1 MTTAENISMQNIPKR
16 RTTTMPDP
24 LAEARQELA
33 IANRVLANEGV
44 LDAFGH
50 ISLRHPTNPDR
61 YLISRYGAAELMKPS
76 DILELTLDSKPVEPT
91 SARLFSELVIH
102 GCIYQARPDVHSVC
116 HHHAVSVLPYCITGV
131 EMVPV
136 MHLGAALGGKVPFWD
151 SRDEFGDTPLV
162 VTKPEE
168 GRSLARALGDHWM
181 VLLRRHGATLAG
193 RSLREC
199 VFRSIYTCRNAE
211 LQSRA
216 LAIGSLS
223 TLSPGEA
230 EMCSQHSLT
239 PRTLSRVW
247 EYWTHRLQKAEAAT
261 AGRSP
266 KPPAAKAP
274 SGTAARRRKASTAP
288 AKRAAARPA
297 RKAKRAKKR

>member
-1 MTTAENISMQNIPKR
+1 
-16 RTTTMPDP
+16 MPDL

-50 ISLRHPTNPDR
+50 ISMRHPTNPDR
-61 YLISRYGAAELMKPS
+61 YLISRYGAAELMMPA
-76 DILELTLDSKPVEPT
+76 DILELTLDSKPVAPT

-102 GCIYQARPDVHSVC
+102 GAIYQARPDVHSVC
-116 HHHAVSVLPYCITGV
+116 HHHATPVLPYCITGV
-131 EMVPV
+131 ELVPV
-136 MHLGAALGGKVPFWD
+136 MHLGASLGGKVPFWD
-151 SRDEFGDTPLV
+151 SRDDFGDTPLV

-168 GRSLARALGDHWM
+168 GASLARALGPHWM
-181 VLLRRHGATLAG
+181 VLLRRHGATVAG

-216 LAIGSLS
+216 MGIGSIS
-223 TLSPGEA
+223 TLSDGEA

-247 EYWTHRLQKAEAAT
+247 EYWTFRLAKVEAMT
-261 AGRSP
+261 AAGAGT
-266 KPPAAKAP
+266 KPAAAKV
-274 SGTAARRRKASTAP
+274 AARTPAKASARRGKP
-288 AKRAAARPA
+288 AKRTAAPPA

>member
-1 MTTAENISMQNIPKR
+1 
-16 RTTTMPDP
+16 MPDP

-61 YLISRYGAAELMKPS
+61 YLISRYGAAELMQPD
-76 DILELTLDSKPVEPT
+76 DILELTLDSKPVVPT

-102 GCIYQARPDVHSVC
+102 GAIYQARPDVHSVC
-116 HHHAVSVLPYCITGV
+116 HHHAVAVLPYCITGV
-131 EMVPV
+131 ELVPV
-136 MHLGAALGGKVPFWD
+136 MHLGASLGGKVPFWD
-151 SRDEFGDTPLV
+151 SHDEFGDTPLV

-168 GRSLARALGDHWM
+168 GASLARALGPHWM
-181 VLLRRHGATLAG
+181 VLLRRHGATVAG

-199 VFRSIYTCRNAE
+199 VFRSVFTCRNAE

-216 LAIGSLS
+216 MAMGTIS

-230 EMCSQHSLT
+230 AMCSEHSLT
-239 PRTLSRVW
+239 PRTLSRTW
-247 EYWTHRLQKAEAAT
+247 EYWSVRLAKVEAMTKRAD
-261 AGRSP
+261 APVR
-266 KPPAAKAP
+266 AAKAP
-274 SGTAARRRKASTAP
+274 AKASARHG
-288 AKRAAARPA
+288 RAAAKSVKRAPARPAA

>member
-1 MTTAENISMQNIPKR
+1 
-16 RTTTMPDP
+16 MPDP

-33 IANRVLANEGV
+33 TANRVLANEGV

-50 ISLRHPTNPDR
+50 ISIRHPRDPGR
-61 YLISRYGAAELMKPS
+61 YLISRYGAAELMTPS

-91 SARLFSELVIH
+91 GARLFSELVIH

-131 EMVPV
+131 ELVPV
-136 MHLGAALGGKVPFWD
+136 MHLGASLGGKVPFWD

-168 GRSLARALGDHWM
+168 GRSLARALGEHWM
-181 VLLRRHGATLAG
+181 VLLRRHGATVAG

-216 LAIGSLS
+216 MGIGSIS
-223 TLSPGEA
+223 TLSAGEA
-230 EMCSQHSLT
+230 EMCSHHSLT
-239 PRTLSRVW
+239 PRTLGRAW

-261 AGRSP
+261 ARP
-266 KPPAAKAP
+266 ATKAPAAKTPART
-274 SGTAARRRKASTAP
+274 SGKSVARRSKAS
-288 AKRAAARPA
+288 ARPA
-297 RKAKRAKKR
+297 RRAPARPTGASRKARRATKR

>member
-1 MTTAENISMQNIPKR
+1 
-16 RTTTMPDP
+16 MPDP

-33 IANRVLANEGV
+33 TANRVLANEGV

-50 ISLRHPTNPDR
+50 ISIRHPHNPDR
-61 YLISRYGAAELMKPS
+61 YLISRYGAAELMMPS
-76 DILELTLDSKPVEPT
+76 DILELTLDSKPVVPT

-102 GCIYQARPDVHSVC
+102 GCIYQARPDVNSVC
-116 HHHAVSVLPYCITGV
+116 HHHAVSVLPFCITGV
-131 EMVPV
+131 ELVPV
-136 MHLGAALGGKVPFWD
+136 MHLGASLGGKVPFWD

-199 VFRSIYTCRNAE
+199 VFRSIYTSRNAE

-216 LAIGSLS
+216 MGMGTIS
-223 TLSPGEA
+223 TLSAGEA
-230 EMCSQHSLT
+230 EMCGQHSLT

-247 EYWTHRLQKAEAAT
+247 EYWTHRLQKVEAMT
-261 AGRSP
+261 AGADRKPVAGKSP
-266 KPPAAKAP
+266 VKSSRRAPAK
-274 SGTAARRRKASTAP
+274 SAARRPKAAAKP
-288 AKRAAARPA
+288 AKLAGRV
-297 RKAKRAKKR
+297 KRAKRR

>member
-1 MTTAENISMQNIPKR
+1 
-16 RTTTMPDP
+16 MPDL

-33 IANRVLANEGV
+33 TANRILANEGV

-50 ISLRHPTNPDR
+50 ISIRHPHNPDR
-61 YLISRYGAAELMKPS
+61 YLISRYGAAELMMPS
-76 DILELTLDSKPVEPT
+76 DILELTLDSKPVVPT

-102 GCIYQARPDVHSVC
+102 GCIYQTRPDVNSVC
-116 HHHAVSVLPYCITGV
+116 HHHAIPVLPYCITGV

-168 GRSLARALGDHWM
+168 GHSLARALGEHWM

-199 VFRSIYTCRNAE
+199 VFRSVFTCRNAE

-216 LAIGSLS
+216 MGMGTIS
-223 TLSPGEA
+223 TLSAGEA
-230 EMCSQHSLT
+230 EMCSHHSLT
-239 PRTLSRVW
+239 PRTLSRTW
-247 EYWTHRLQKAEAAT
+247 EYWTHRLHKMEAMT
-261 AGRSP
+261 AGAAA
-266 KPPAAKAP
+266 KPPAKATRKLPAK
-274 SGTAARRRKASTAP
+274 STARRRKAKP
-288 AKRAAARPA
+288 AKRASR
-297 RKAKRAKKR
+297 R

>member
-1 MTTAENISMQNIPKR
+1 
-16 RTTTMPDP
+16 MPDP
-24 LAEARQELA
+24 LAEVRQELA

-61 YLISRYGAAELMKPS
+61 YLISRYGAAELMEPA

-131 EMVPV
+131 ELVPV

-151 SRDEFGDTPLV
+151 SRDEFGDTPLL

-168 GRSLARALGDHWM
+168 GHSLARALGNQWM
-181 VLLRRHGATLAG
+181 VLLRRHGATVAG

-211 LQSRA
+211 LQSRSM
-216 LAIGSLS
+216 AIGSIS
-223 TLSPGEA
+223 TLSPGET
-230 EMCSQHSLT
+230 ELCSSHSLT
-239 PRTLSRVW
+239 PRTLSRTW
-247 EYWTHRLQKAEAAT
+247 EYWSFRLQKAEAAT
-261 AGRSP
+261 AHP
-266 KPPAAKAP
+266 DTKPPAATTPTKRPAKTPAKSASRRSKP
-274 SGTAARRRKASTAP
+274 SAKPAAR
-288 AKRAAARPA
+288 A
-297 RKAKRAKKR
+297 RKARRAKKR

>member
-1 MTTAENISMQNIPKR
+1 
-16 RTTTMPDP
+16 MPDP
-24 LAEARQELA
+24 LAELRQELA
-33 IANRVLANEGV
+33 IANRILANEGV

-61 YLISRYGAAELMKPS
+61 YLISRYGAAELMEPS

-131 EMVPV
+131 ELVPV

-151 SRDEFGDTPLV
+151 SRDEFGDTPLL

-168 GRSLARALGDHWM
+168 GRSLARALGNQWL
-181 VLLRRHGATLAG
+181 VLLRRHGATVAG

-211 LQSRA
+211 LQSRSM
-216 LAIGSLS
+216 AIGSIS
-223 TLSPGEA
+223 TLSAGEA
-230 EMCSQHSLT
+230 ELCSSHSLT
-239 PRTLSRVW
+239 PRTLSRTW
-247 EYWTHRLQKAEAAT
+247 EYWSFRLRKAEAAT
-261 AGRSP
+261 GRP
-266 KPPAAKAP
+266 DAKPPAAKAP
-274 SGTAARRRKASTAP
+274 AKTSARRRKASARP
-288 AKRAAARPA
+288 AKRAAASVGRA

>member
-1 MTTAENISMQNIPKR
+1 
-16 RTTTMPDP
+16 MPNA
-24 LAEARQELA
+24 LADIRQELA

-50 ISLRHPTNPDR
+50 VSIRHPNRPDR
-61 YLISRYGAAELMKPS
+61 YFISRYGAAELMQPS

-102 GCIYQARPDVHSVC
+102 GCIYQARPDVNSVC
-116 HHHAVSVLPYCITGV
+116 HHHAVSVLPYCISGI
-131 EMVPV
+131 ELVPV
-136 MHLGAALGGKVPFWD
+136 MHLGASLGGKVPFWD

-168 GRSLARALGDHWM
+168 GRSLARALGNHWM

-216 LAIGSLS
+216 MAMGPIG
-223 TLSPGEA
+223 TLSAGEA
-230 EMCSQHSLT
+230 ELCSAHSLT
-239 PRTLSRVW
+239 PRTLGRAW
-247 EYWTHRLQKAEAAT
+247 EYWTFRLQKAEAAT
-261 AGRSP
+261 SRADPQRLRA
-266 KPPAAKAP
+266 KARRAKAP
-274 SGTAARRRKASTAP
+274 
-288 AKRAAARPA
+288 AK
-297 RKAKRAKKR
+297 

>member
-1 MTTAENISMQNIPKR
+1 
-16 RTTTMPDP
+16 MPD
-24 LAEARQELA
+24 ARADIRRELA

-50 ISLRHPTNPDR
+50 ISVRHPERADR
-61 YLISRYGAAELMKPS
+61 YLISRYGAAEVMTPS

-91 SARLFSELVIH
+91 TARLFSELVIH

-116 HHHAVSVLPYCITGV
+116 HHHAVAVLPYCISGV
-131 EMVPV
+131 ELVPV
-136 MHLGAALGGKVPFWD
+136 MHLGASLGGKVPFWD

-168 GRSLARALGDHWM
+168 GRSLARALGNHWM

-216 LAIGSLS
+216 MAMGSIS
-223 TLSPGEA
+223 TLSAGEA
-230 EMCSQHSLT
+230 ELCSAHSLT
-239 PRTLSRVW
+239 PRTLSRTW
-247 EYWTHRLQKAEAAT
+247 EYWTFRLEKAEAASRG
-261 AGRSP
+261 AEPPSQA
-266 KPPAAKAP
+266 KP
-274 SGTAARRRKASTAP
+274 AARRAKAAGGP
-288 AKRAAARPA
+288 RKRAAARA
-297 RKAKRAKKR
+297 GRLVRKAKRPRQR

>member
-1 MTTAENISMQNIPKR
+1 
-16 RTTTMPDP
+16 MPDL

-33 IANRVLANEGV
+33 MANRILANEGV

-61 YLISRYGAAELMKPS
+61 YLISRYGAAELMKPG
-76 DILELTLDSKPVEPT
+76 DILELTLDSKPVTPT

-131 EMVPV
+131 ELVPV
-136 MHLGAALGGKVPFWD
+136 MHLGASLGGKVPFWD

-162 VTKPEE
+162 VTTPEE
-168 GRSLARALGDHWM
+168 GRSLARALGPHWM

-199 VFRSIYTCRNAE
+199 VFRSIFTCRNAE

-216 LAIGSLS
+216 MGIGSIS

-230 EMCSQHSLT
+230 AMCSQHSLT
-239 PRTLSRVW
+239 PRTLSRTW
-247 EYWTHRLQKAEAAT
+247 EYWNFRLAKMEAMT
-261 AGRSP
+261 ALP
-266 KPPAAKAP
+266 AAKPPAAKPAAKAAVRR
-274 SGTAARRRKASTAP
+274 GKAAARP

-297 RKAKRAKKR
+297 SKAKRAKRR

>member
-1 MTTAENISMQNIPKR
+1 
-16 RTTTMPDP
+16 MPDP
-24 LAEARQELA
+24 LAEARQDLA
-33 IANRVLANEGV
+33 TANRVLANEGV

-50 ISLRHPTNPDR
+50 ISLRHPTKPDR
-61 YLISRYGAAELMKPS
+61 YLISRYGAAELMMPA
-76 DILELTLDSKPVEPT
+76 DILELTLDSKPVVPT

-181 VLLRRHGATLAG
+181 VLLRRHGATVAG

-216 LAIGSLS
+216 MGIGSIS
-223 TLSPGEA
+223 TLSAGEA
-230 EMCSQHSLT
+230 EMCGSHSLT
-239 PRTLSRVW
+239 PRTLGRVW
-247 EYWTHRLQKAEAAT
+247 EYWTYRLAKAEAAT
-261 AGRSP
+261 ARP
-266 KPPAAKAP
+266 DAKPPAAK
-274 SGTAARRRKASTAP
+274 SAARRGKAAAKPARRTAGRTGKAKG
-288 AKRAAARPA
+288 AKRG
-297 RKAKRAKKR
+297 

>member
-1 MTTAENISMQNIPKR
+1 
-16 RTTTMPDP
+16 MPDP

-33 IANRVLANEGV
+33 LANRILANEGV

-50 ISLRHPTNPDR
+50 ISLRHPTHPDR
-61 YLISRYGAAELMKPS
+61 YLISRYGAAELMQPE
-76 DILELTLDSKPVEPT
+76 DILELTLDSKPVAPT

-131 EMVPV
+131 ELVPV
-136 MHLGAALGGKVPFWD
+136 MHLGASLGGKVPFWD

-168 GRSLARALGDHWM
+168 GQSLARALGAQWM
-181 VLLRRHGATLAG
+181 VLLRRHGATVAG

-216 LAIGSLS
+216 MGIGSIS
-223 TLSPGEA
+223 TLSAGEA
-230 EMCSQHSLT
+230 ELCSSHSLT
-239 PRTLSRVW
+239 PRTLGRAW

-261 AGRSP
+261 TR
-266 KPPAAKAP
+266 PAAKAP
-274 SGTAARRRKASTAP
+274 AAKRSGKSATRRSKASARP
-288 AKRAAARPA
+288 AKRAPARRTGA
-297 RKAKRAKKR
+297 SRKAKRATKR

>member
-1 MTTAENISMQNIPKR
+1 
-16 RTTTMPDP
+16 MPDL
-24 LAEARQELA
+24 LAEARQDLA

-50 ISLRHPTNPDR
+50 ISMRHPTNPDR
-61 YLISRYGAAELMKPS
+61 YLISRYGAAELMMPA
-76 DILELTLDSKPVEPT
+76 DILELTLDSKPVVPT
-91 SARLFSELVIH
+91 SGRLFSELVIH
-102 GCIYQARPDVHSVC
+102 GAIYQARPDVHSVC

-131 EMVPV
+131 ELVPV
-136 MHLGAALGGKVPFWD
+136 MHLGASLGGKVPFWD

-168 GRSLARALGDHWM
+168 GASLARALGPHWM

-199 VFRSIYTCRNAE
+199 VFRSIYTSRNAE

-216 LAIGSLS
+216 MAIGSIS
-223 TLSPGEA
+223 TLSDGEA
-230 EMCSQHSLT
+230 EMCGSHSLT

-247 EYWTHRLQKAEAAT
+247 EYWTFRLAKVEATT
-261 AGRSP
+261 AG
-266 KPPAAKAP
+266 AGAKAP
-274 SGTAARRRKASTAP
+274 GATKAPGKSPAKASARRSKAAARP
-288 AKRAAARPA
+288 AKRAAAVPAGRA

>member
-1 MTTAENISMQNIPKR
+1 MS
-16 RTTTMPDP
+16 DP
-24 LAEARQELA
+24 LAEARQEVA
-33 IANRVLANEGV
+33 TANRILANEGV

-50 ISLRHPTNPDR
+50 ISMRHPEKPDR
-61 YLISRYGAAELMKPS
+61 YLIARYGAAEIMRAD

-131 EMVPV
+131 ELVPV
-136 MHLGAALGGKVPFWD
+136 MHLGASLGGKVPFWD
-151 SRDEFGDTPLV
+151 SRDEFGDTPLI
-162 VTKPEE
+162 VTTPEQ
-168 GRSLARALGDHWM
+168 GRSHARALGDHWM

-216 LAIGSLS
+216 MGIGSIS

-230 EMCSQHSLT
+230 ALCSEHSLT
-239 PRTLSRVW
+239 PRTLGRAW
-247 EYWTHRLQKAEAAT
+247 EYWTHRLRKIEAMT
-261 AGRSP
+261 AGLDAPPTAKMR
-266 KPPAAKAP
+266 PAAP
-274 SGTAARRRKASTAP
+274 RRKP
-288 AKRAAARPA
+288 ALKRAATVRPAGRA

>member
-1 MTTAENISMQNIPKR
+1 
-16 RTTTMPDP
+16 MPDP
-24 LAEARQELA
+24 LAEVRQELA
-33 IANRVLANEGV
+33 AANRILANEGV

-131 EMVPV
+131 ELVPV
-136 MHLGAALGGKVPFWD
+136 MHLGASLGGKVPFWD

-162 VTKPEE
+162 VTTPEE
-168 GRSLARALGDHWM
+168 GRSLARGLGDHWM
-181 VLLRRHGATLAG
+181 VLLRRHGATVAG

-216 LAIGSLS
+216 MAIGSIS
-223 TLSPGEA
+223 TLSAGEA
-230 EMCSQHSLT
+230 EQCSQHSLT

-247 EYWTHRLQKAEAAT
+247 EYWTYRLAKVEAAT
-261 AGRSP
+261 ARP
-266 KPPAAKAP
+266 DTKPPAAKAP
-274 SGTAARRRKASTAP
+274 AKSAARRGKATAKP

-297 RKAKRAKKR
+297 GAARKAKRANRR

>member
-1 MTTAENISMQNIPKR
+1 MP
-16 RTTTMPDP
+16 MPDP

-50 ISLRHPTNPDR
+50 ISVRHPGKPDR
-61 YLISRYGAAELMKPS
+61 FFTPRSGAAELMQPS
-76 DILELTLDSKPVEPT
+76 DILELTLDSKPVAPT

-102 GCIYQARPDVHSVC
+102 GCIYQARPDVLSVC

-131 EMVPV
+131 ELVPV
-136 MHLGAALGGKVPFWD
+136 MHLGASLGGKVPFWD

-168 GRSLARALGDHWM
+168 GRSLARARGEHWM

-211 LQSRA
+211 LQTVA
-216 LAIGSLS
+216 MGMGTIS
-223 TLSPGEA
+223 TLSAGEA

-247 EYWTHRLQKAEAAT
+247 EYWTHRLQKVEAMT
-261 AGRSP
+261 AGADR
-266 KPPAAKAP
+266 KPAAAKSTSKSP
-274 SGTAARRRKASTAP
+274 RKSP
-288 AKRAAARPA
+288 A
-297 RKAKRAKKR
+297 

>member
-1 MTTAENISMQNIPKR
+1 
-16 RTTTMPDP
+16 MPDL

-33 IANRVLANEGV
+33 TANRVLANEGV

-50 ISLRHPTNPDR
+50 ISMRHPTNPDR
-61 YLISRYGAAELMKPS
+61 YLISRYGAAELMMPA
-76 DILELTLDSKPVEPT
+76 DILELTLDSKPVAPT

-102 GCIYQARPDVHSVC
+102 GAIYQARPDVHSVC
-116 HHHAVSVLPYCITGV
+116 HHHATPVLPYCITGV
-131 EMVPV
+131 ELVPV
-136 MHLGAALGGKVPFWD
+136 MHLGASLGGKVPFWD

-162 VTKPEE
+162 VTKPAE
-168 GRSLARALGDHWM
+168 GASLARALGPHWM

-193 RSLREC
+193 RSLHEC

-216 LAIGSLS
+216 MGIGSIS
-223 TLSPGEA
+223 TLSDGEA

-247 EYWTHRLQKAEAAT
+247 EYWTFRLAKVEAMTAGAGAKPAAT
-261 AGRSP
+261 KAPGAKASARRS
-266 KPPAAKAP
+266 KPAA
-274 SGTAARRRKASTAP
+274 RP
-288 AKRAAARPA
+288 AKRAAAVPAGRA

>member
-1 MTTAENISMQNIPKR
+1 
-16 RTTTMPDP
+16 MPDP

-61 YLISRYGAAELMKPS
+61 YLISRYGAAELMKPA

-131 EMVPV
+131 ELVPV
-136 MHLGAALGGKVPFWD
+136 MHLGASLGGKVPFWD
-151 SRDEFGDTPLV
+151 SRDEFGDTPLL

-168 GRSLARALGDHWM
+168 GHSLARALGDQWM
-181 VLLRRHGATLAG
+181 VLLRRHGATVAG

-199 VFRSIYTCRNAE
+199 VFRSIFTCRNAE

-216 LAIGSLS
+216 MAIGSIS

-230 EMCSQHSLT
+230 EMCGSHSLT
-239 PRTLSRVW
+239 PRTLSRTW
-247 EYWTHRLQKAEAAT
+247 EYWNFRLQKAEAAT
-261 AGRSP
+261 ALP
-266 KPPAAKAP
+266 DAKPPATRAPVKAASRRSKAP
-274 SGTAARRRKASTAP
+274 AKPAKGTAAR
-288 AKRAAARPA
+288 A

>member
-1 MTTAENISMQNIPKR
+1 
-16 RTTTMPDP
+16 MPDP
-24 LAEARQELA
+24 LAEVRQELA

-50 ISLRHPTNPDR
+50 ISVRHPTNPDR
-61 YLISRYGAAELMKPS
+61 YLISRYGAAELMEPA

-131 EMVPV
+131 ELVPV

-181 VLLRRHGATLAG
+181 VLLRRHGATVAG

-211 LQSRA
+211 LQSRSMA
-216 LAIGSLS
+216 MGSIS

-239 PRTLSRVW
+239 PRTLSRTW
-247 EYWTHRLQKAEAAT
+247 EYWNFRLAKMEAMT
-261 AGRSP
+261 AP
-266 KPPAAKAP
+266 PAAKPPAAKPPARA
-274 SGTAARRRKASTAP
+274 AARHAKAA
-288 AKRAAARPA
+288 AKRAAARTA
-297 RKAKRAKKR
+297 NKAKRAKRR